1 MVSKAL
7 SFTNTKQTSKNV
19 VEVTFKHK
27 EIINLV
33 ENETIFQNKLTVHTF
48 NKYFC
53 NIVKKIIYSKT
64 PVLKFNF
71 QIYMLKASIK
81 KYENHP
87 SIICIKDSN
96 NPKLSFNLF
105 HLNKP

>member
-53 NIVKKIIYSKT
+53 NIVKKIIYSKD
-64 PVLKFNF
+64 PC
-71 QIYMLKASIK
+71 S
-81 KYENHP
+81 
-87 SIICIKDSN
+87 
-96 NPKLSFNLF
+96 
-105 HLNKP
+105 